1 MGTDAGGW
9 VSSGCPIFFSERG
22 NKAKA
27 ESGVERGG
35 NSVSEKGG
43 SSVLDYIDFPKDF
56 LPYVLHDLK
65 EKVSYMK

>member
-35 NSVSEKGG
+35 NR
-43 SSVLDYIDFPKDF
+43 VLVKREEVVCWITLISPRI
-56 LPYVLHDLK
+56 
-65 EKVSYMK
+65 SYHTSCMT